1 MFEIGDLV
9 TYAASGVCKISG
21 TMENKVKGKKVKYLV
36 LTPVYESSSKI
47 YVPMDNEEL
56 LSRIGSIMSKE
67 DIDSLIR
74 SMPDIDAQWIGND
87 IERAQSFRSIIKSGD
102 RKEIMKMVRMLYLH
116 RKDQLEHGR
125 KFHASDEHFLKE
137 AEHILFDEFA
147 VVLGIEPEQ
156 VVDHITKT
164 LDSMGADMS

>member
-74 SMPDIDAQWIGND
+74 SMPDIDAQWIDND
-87 IERAQSFRSIIKSGD
+87 IESDKSLWIRPDSDIHSECISNLKELIEEMDFNAYSLSFDGSASVLRTIFG
-102 RKEIMKMVRMLYLH
+102 ETYQLYLNGE
-116 RKDQLEHGR
+116 L
-125 KFHASDEHFLKE
+125 
-137 AEHILFDEFA
+137 
-147 VVLGIEPEQ
+147 
-156 VVDHITKT
+156 
-164 LDSMGADMS
+164 